1 MKITNEWKK
10 HFKILHQFANKTF
23 PDQCWTCVVHFWED
37 GDYMIK
43 YKSGVNFD
51 LRISF
56 IYQKSHNKYI
66 YRKEIVDCSEI
77 FSIKEEREGAWQAL
91 SDKEKL
97 NISEVFIQ
105 NTFGL
110 RAVRKYNFE
119 EKLKIGKAHF
129 LTRVNG

>member
-1 MKITNEWKK
+1 MLYKQFIIRKPNDKK
-10 HFKILHQFANKTF
+10 TTYVEQSDVEVWYSNV
-23 PDQCWTCVVHFWED
+23 QE
-37 GDYMIK
+37 
-43 YKSGVNFD
+43 
-51 LRISF
+51 RIS
-56 IYQKSHNKYI
+56 
-66 YRKEIVDCSEI
+66 DMDD
-77 FSIKEEREGAWQAL
+77 SIKEEREGAWQAL